1 MKTVVGSFDS
11 YSEAQ
16 AVFSELESQGFDRDD
31 ISIVARDDARD
42 QHQTAASDAADSTDA
57 GDMGSGAA
65 KGAVTG
71 GVIGGTAGLVAG
83 MASLAIPG
91 LGPIIAA
98 GPIAAALTG
107 AGVGAVAGGII
118 GALTN
123 LGVHEDDAHYYAES
137 VRRGGALVLVRAE
150 DARAQ
155 LAADIMQQHNAVD
168 IDQRAAEW
176 RQAGWQ
182 GFDETA
188 TPYAGQEVG
197 TSERETV
204 IPVVEE
210 ELQVGKHE
218 VERGRA
224 RVYTHTVEE
233 PVEEQVQLR
242 EEQVQV
248 QRRPVDRPATE
259 QDLNAAK
266 DTELEFRET
275 AEEPVV
281 NKEARVV
288 EEVEVSKRAQ
298 EHTENIRDRV
308 RRTEVDVDEE
318 QRAATSRPSQD
329 PHKPTDR
336 PL

>member
-1 MKTVVGSFDS
+1 
-11 YSEAQ
+11 
-16 AVFSELESQGFDRDD
+16 
-31 ISIVARDDARD
+31 
-42 QHQTAASDAADSTDA
+42 
-57 GDMGSGAA
+57 
-65 KGAVTG
+65 G

-182 GFDETA
+182 
-188 TPYAGQEVG
+188 
-197 TSERETV
+197 
-204 IPVVEE
+204 
-210 ELQVGKHE
+210 
-218 VERGRA
+218 
-224 RVYTHTVEE
+224 
-233 PVEEQVQLR
+233 
-242 EEQVQV
+242 
-248 QRRPVDRPATE
+248 
-259 QDLNAAK
+259 
-266 DTELEFRET
+266 
-275 AEEPVV
+275 
-281 NKEARVV
+281 
-288 EEVEVSKRAQ
+288 
-298 EHTENIRDRV
+298 
-308 RRTEVDVDEE
+308 
-318 QRAATSRPSQD
+318 
-329 PHKPTDR
+329 
-336 PL
+336 